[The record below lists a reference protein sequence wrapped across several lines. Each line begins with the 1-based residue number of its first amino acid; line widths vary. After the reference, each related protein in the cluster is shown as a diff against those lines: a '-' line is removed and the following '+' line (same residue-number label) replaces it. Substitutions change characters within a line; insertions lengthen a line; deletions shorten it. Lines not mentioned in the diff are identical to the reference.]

1 MDQHRRLKWQ
11 SCRGRRYSLRL
22 EVPERHARYVQL
34 GDEILIGQRGLA
46 ATGEAI
52 GKGKIVTVYPRLSG
66 GRVVADAEVS
76 AGLGDYFVGERA
88 LVRIAA
94 GERKTF
100 IIPISYVFKR
110 YGLDYVLV
118 ATESGAPLNVVVQLG
133 QTVAGDEPMVEALG
147 GLKAGDRLVR
157 P

>member
-1 MDQHRRLKWQ
+1 MLWG
-11 SCRGRRYSLRL
+11 RG
-22 EVPERHARYVQL
+22 
-34 GDEILIGQRGLA
+34 GLA
-46 ATGEAI
+46 GTGEGI
-52 GKGKIVTVYPRLSG
+52 GKGKIGAVELWRSG

-118 ATESGAPLNVVVQLG
+118 ATESGAPLDVVVQLG